1 MYLSMLNT
9 IKRKIIV
16 LVKYILN
23 GILFI
28 LLLPY
33 TILALLIIR
42 SLAPFILIRLGW
54 IASWR
59 IGHYAGNLDMYLCEQ
74 SNNLVKALDIWC
86 ERTATCNTQLTIVF
100 KRVINI
106 LPKFLVYPVYILNNF
121 IPGGDKHNIPLPAC
135 IDRDVNNL
143 ISNVCSSS
151 NVWLTKDE
159 EEKGK
164 KELLKLGINPKDKF
178 VCLIVR
184 DSAYLEK
191 QKQDSHSGVD
201 WSYHDY
207 RDTEI
212 DDYKLAAQYL
222 VEQGYYV
229 IRMGVTVNK
238 PFVCDSDKIID
249 YAYENMRTDFMDIYL
264 GLKCHFCI
272 STSTGYDAI
281 PSLFRRPL
289 VIVNNPHIEYI
300 YSFHPKTITIFKK
313 VFNIDTGE
321 SLSIKNILDNG
332 IGRFDQTNQF
342 IESGIELVDNTPEE
356 IRDAVVE
363 MVLRL
368 DKDWSDHW
376 YDENVKDRIDQFY
389 SASQLNGKILSRF
402 GTKFIKENI
411 YLISK

>member
-1 MYLSMLNT
+1 MLNT
-9 IKRKIIV
+9 IIRKIRV
-16 LVKYILN
+16 LIRHILD
-23 GILFI
+23 GIFFI

-33 TILALLIIR
+33 SLLALLIIR
-42 SLAPFILIRLGW
+42 SLTPFILIRLGW
-54 IASWR
+54 IVSWR
-59 IGHYAGNLDMYLCEQ
+59 IGHYAGNLDMYLCER
-74 SNNLVKALDIWC
+74 SNNFVKTLDIWC
-86 ERTATCNTQLTIVF
+86 ERTPTCNTQLTIVF

-135 IDRDVNNL
+135 NDRDVNNL
-143 ISNVCSSS
+143 ISDVCSSS

-159 EEKGK
+159 EEKGR
-164 KELLKLGINPKDKF
+164 KELIKLGINPEDKF

-191 QKQDSHSGVD
+191 QKKENHSGVD

-212 DDYKLAAQYL
+212 DDYTLAAQYL
-222 VEQGYYV
+222 VEQGYFV
-229 IRMGVTVNK
+229 IRMGATVNK
-238 PFVCDSDKIID
+238 PFACASGKIID

-300 YSFHPKTITIFKK
+300 YSFFPKTITIFKK
-313 VFNIDTGE
+313 VFNIETKE
-321 SLSIKNILDNG
+321 YLSIKNILENG
-332 IGRFDQTNQF
+332 VGRFDRTNQF
-342 IESGIELVDNTPEE
+342 IESKLKLIDNTPEE
-356 IRDAVVE
+356 IRDAVIE

-368 DKDWSDHW
+368 DKEWLDDW
-376 YDENVKDRIDQFY
+376 YDENVKGRIDQFY
-389 SASQLNGKILSRF
+389 STSQLNGRILSRF
-402 GTKFIKENI
+402 GTKFLKENI

>member
-1 MYLSMLNT
+1 MLNT
-9 IKRKIIV
+9 IKRKIIT
-16 LVKYILN
+16 LVKYILD

-42 SLAPFILIRLGW
+42 ILAPFIIIRLGW
-54 IASWR
+54 IVSWR
-59 IGHYAGNLDMYLCEQ
+59 IGHYAGNLELNLCEQ
-74 SNNLVKALDIWC
+74 SNNPVKTLDIWC
-86 ERTATCNTQLTIVF
+86 ERTVTCNTQLTIVF

-106 LPKFLVYPVYILNNF
+106 FPKFLVYPVYILNNF
-121 IPGGDKHNIPLPAC
+121 IPGGDKHNITLPAC
-135 IDRDVNNL
+135 NDRDVNNL

-159 EEKGK
+159 EEKGRRG
-164 KELLKLGINPKDKF
+164 LIKLGINPKDKF

-184 DSAYLEK
+184 DSAYLDK
-191 QKQDSHSGVD
+191 QKQENHSGVD

-229 IRMGVTVNK
+229 IRMGATVNK
-238 PFVCDSDKIID
+238 PFACDSDKIID

-272 STSTGYDAI
+272 STSTGYDAV

-289 VIVNNPHIEYI
+289 VVVNNPHIEYI
-300 YSFHPKTITIFKK
+300 YSFFPKTITIFKK
-313 VFNIDTGE
+313 VFNIDTRE
-321 SLSIKNILDNG
+321 YLSIKNILDSG
-332 IGRFDQTNQF
+332 VGRFDRTNQF
-342 IESGIELVDNTPEE
+342 VESKLKLIDNTPEE

-363 MVLRL
+363 MVLKL
-368 DKDWSDHW
+368 DKEWSDQW
-376 YDENVKDRIDQFY
+376 YDDNVKDRVDQFY